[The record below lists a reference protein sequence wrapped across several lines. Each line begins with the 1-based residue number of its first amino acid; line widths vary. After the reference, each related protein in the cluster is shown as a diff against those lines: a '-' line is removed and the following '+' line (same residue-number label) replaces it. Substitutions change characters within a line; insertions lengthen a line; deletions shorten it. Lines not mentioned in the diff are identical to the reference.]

1 MLGIRAFCLG
11 MKNMQMYANYH
22 LLSPARVLLL
32 RQLLGSEG
40 FHMGVVG
47 MPSKLSQSP
56 LFPKLVL
63 KFQDFLDRVQPQHLP
78 LPSQL

>member
-1 MLGIRAFCLG
+1 
-11 MKNMQMYANYH
+11 MYANYH